1 MLSAPYAR
9 LKLNDTFKR
18 DIEQKTM
25 LKQALNMLTESLIVI
40 NVIVVILLPQRGR
53 VWVKKHNE

>member
-1 MLSAPYAR
+1 
-9 LKLNDTFKR
+9 
-18 DIEQKTM
+18 M
-25 LKQALNMLTESLIVI
+25 LKQALNMLSVSLIVI